1 MRNSLVFL
9 CLLTFPVTVQSQSV
23 NFSEHIAPL
32 IYNHCTSC
40 HRPGEI
46 GPFPLTNYSEVA
58 SWGPMIQYVTDI
70 GYMPPWKP
78 EIGYQQYRNEN
89 YLTAAEVQKI
99 ADWVNQ
105 GMPQGDPALEPPLPI
120 FPSGSQV
127 GNPDTVLTFAQSYLH
142 LGNNEDEYRYF
153 VLPTGLIQ
161 DRDLVALEIR
171 PGNKS
176 IVHHTLVWQDT
187 TGQAAAED
195 AATPE
200 YGYEGNTGS
209 AGLSGLNSQLPGYV
223 PGVKPIV
230 YTDGIGYRLFAGSDL
245 KIQMHYAPTVT
256 DEYDSSSINLFFA
269 PQPVTRYLKS
279 HVMIAL
285 PGVLTNGPFI
295 IPANQVK
302 VFHGQYTVPT
312 DISMV
317 GIGPHMHMLGQYW
330 KVYAVKPNGDTIPLI
345 NINEWDFNWQGGY
358 NFRSLLP
365 LPAGSVIHAYAKYDN
380 TNNNINNPNNPPQLV
395 TWGENTSDEMF
406 YLPLLFLDYQ
416 TGDENI
422 TFNDSTGITGLA
434 SLISSDKLYPIH
446 PNPGSGIVKIGFTLE
461 RGDIVSLKV
470 MDVNGRLVNTII
482 RNQFC
487 LPGFHTN
494 ELDVSTLPTGIFN
507 VVLETSGGRY
517 AQKLIVRH

>member
-1 MRNSLVFL
+1 
-9 CLLTFPVTVQSQSV
+9 
-23 NFSEHIAPL
+23 
-32 IYNHCTSC
+32 
-40 HRPGEI
+40 
-46 GPFPLTNYSEVA
+46 
-58 SWGPMIQYVTDI
+58 
-70 GYMPPWKP
+70 
-78 EIGYQQYRNEN
+78 
-89 YLTAAEVQKI
+89 
-99 ADWVNQ
+99 
-105 GMPQGDPALEPPLPI
+105 MPQGDPALEPPLPV
-120 FPSGSQV
+120 FPTGSQV
-127 GNPDTVLTFAQSYLH
+127 GNPDTVLSFTQSYLH
-142 LGNNEDEYRYF
+142 IGNNEDEYRYF
-153 VLPTGLIQ
+153 VLPTGLNQ

-209 AGLSGLNSQLPGYV
+209 AGLSGLNSQLPGFV

-230 YTDGIGYRLFAGSDL
+230 YTNGIGYKLFAGSDL
-245 KIQMHYAPTVT
+245 KIQMHYAPTMT
-256 DEYDSSSINLFFA
+256 DEYDSTSINLFFA
-269 PQPVTRYLKS
+269 SQPVTRYLKS

-317 GIGPHMHMLGQYW
+317 GIGPHMHMLGQFW

-358 NFRSLLP
+358 NFRSLIP
-365 LPAGSVIHAYAKYDN
+365 LTAGSIIHAYAKYDN
-380 TNNNINNPNNPPQLV
+380 TTGNVNNPNNPPQLV

-422 TFNDSTGITGLA
+422 VFNDSTGTVT
-434 SLISSDKLYPIH
+434 SVNTVTKDKLYPIS
-446 PNPGSGIVKIGFTLE
+446 PNPSSDVVRIGFTIEKGEFITL
-461 RGDIVSLKV
+461 SLY
-470 MDVNGRLVNTII
+470 DVHGSQVKELINKR
-482 RNQFC
+482 FC
-487 LPGFHTN
+487 LPGLHTQDM
-494 ELDVSTLPTGIFN
+494 DVSNLPSGIYN
-507 VVLETSGGRY
+507 VVLEIAGTVQS
-517 AQKLIVRH
+517 QKLLVRH